1 MQKKAVRNFVCSFLF
16 SLLVV
21 GIVSKVCFRAPV
33 SEPKEPKNSVPTRT
47 ISLFSAPNNINNQEL
62 PIDKADIDISAIEAL
77 DASSEKNSRDES
89 SLVSSEQQDTPS
101 LISGDIQ
108 PKPQTETAKENQYAI
123 NMDLSAAEEIVL
135 EKENV
140 VTVADKSTDY
150 EKSGIVYADIS
161 DTLQDEQKQSAEN
174 ENNLQL
180 ATVIYEP
187 DAEMQDNASS
197 SLLKPINVTEKSDIV
212 KDAAT
217 EIALNDTNTYSDEI
231 PLFETSDIMH
241 DHVEVAKSAS
251 ASEIAMLE
259 PAHLVSNIEN
269 IEEPEEKTL
278 ADADLKQ
285 NEWKQMSE
293 TKEEQSPW
301 VVAKGNKFA
310 KNKIAVEK
318 FAEKNSVEEYVTDD
332 ANSSNVET
340 DSKSSSLGTADISD
354 KKQISSALNPES
366 ENKAGKETQVAY
378 QMIPNLLI
386 PIPEDIAND
395 PNLTP
400 QLSISP
406 EQENKPDKTEQKL
419 SEIEQNN
426 PETTTIDEND
436 KQSGLFKSITSWFS
450 SGNKDDANKN
460 TNQAQNA
467 KPEKKSSFNFFGMG
481 GSEPEDTTAKTQIL
495 PAELRLS
502 FQPNRAEISGQTLK
516 WIHAFADNAR
526 DNADI
531 YIEVRIDGTSSFA
544 LQKKRLNLLST
555 IFANRGVDFR
565 KINIVFTSR
574 EPNSFII
581 RNIRFN
587 NTEEVVENK
596 DSQNS
601 YYRPW

>member
-1 MQKKAVRNFVCSFLF
+1 M
-16 SLLVV
+16 
-21 GIVSKVCFRAPV
+21 
-33 SEPKEPKNSVPTRT
+33 
-47 ISLFSAPNNINNQEL
+47 
-62 PIDKADIDISAIEAL
+62 
-77 DASSEKNSRDES
+77 
-89 SLVSSEQQDTPS
+89 
-101 LISGDIQ
+101 
-108 PKPQTETAKENQYAI
+108 Y
-123 NMDLSAAEEIVL
+123 
-135 EKENV
+135 
-140 VTVADKSTDY
+140 
-150 EKSGIVYADIS
+150 
-161 DTLQDEQKQSAEN
+161 
-174 ENNLQL
+174 
-180 ATVIYEP
+180 
-187 DAEMQDNASS
+187 
-197 SLLKPINVTEKSDIV
+197 
-212 KDAAT
+212 
-217 EIALNDTNTYSDEI
+217 
-231 PLFETSDIMH
+231 
-241 DHVEVAKSAS
+241 
-251 ASEIAMLE
+251 
-259 PAHLVSNIEN
+259 
-269 IEEPEEKTL
+269 
-278 ADADLKQ
+278 
-285 NEWKQMSE
+285 
-293 TKEEQSPW
+293 
-301 VVAKGNKFA
+301 
-310 KNKIAVEK
+310 
-318 FAEKNSVEEYVTDD
+318 
-332 ANSSNVET
+332 
-340 DSKSSSLGTADISD
+340 
-354 KKQISSALNPES
+354 
-366 ENKAGKETQVAY
+366 
-378 QMIPNLLI
+378 
-386 PIPEDIAND
+386 
-395 PNLTP
+395 LTP